1 MAVVIGKVSSVAEY
15 FVGLGDHIICDA
27 VADYATADLS
37 DFVNPKSLG
46 NILDGS
52 TSYTGEAVST
62 EDWNNEQGIA
72 VTSTTSGGSISY
84 EFSTQ
89 DFTSEIL
96 TLLMGA
102 ESISVTGVAYASTA
116 TTALGFGH
124 KSNVITR
131 PLMFLDETKTHFLI
145 IPKAKISASLGMDG
159 KSHVINCVVT
169 AEKIDTANLKT
180 VMWVD
185 APAVYST

>member
-1 MAVVIGKVSSVAEY
+1 MAIVIGKVSSVAEY

-27 VADYATADLS
+27 VSDYASADLA
-37 DFVNPKSLG
+37 DLVNPKSMG

-62 EDWNNEQGIA
+62 EDWTNEQGIA
-72 VTSTTSGGSISY
+72 ITSTTSGGSISY
-84 EFSTQ
+84 EFSVQ
-89 DFTSEIL
+89 DFTSEML
-96 TLLMGA
+96 TLLLGA
-102 ESISVTGVAYASTA
+102 ESISVTAVAFASTA
-116 TTALGFGH
+116 TAALGFGH

-159 KSHVINCVVT
+159 KNHVINVVVT
-169 AEKIDTANLKT
+169 AEKLDTATLKT

-185 APAVYST
+185 APAVYTT